1 MTCREFQE
9 ILPEIIDG
17 GQSIE
22 QEMHWKSCSECSDL
36 VADLT
41 LISQQAMALR
51 GADTPSPRVWN
62 AIEIALRE
70 EGLIHQGGGLSVVP
84 ASGHRWPMRWLVPVA
99 AAFLL

>member
-22 QEMHWKSCSECSDL
+22 QEMHWKSCRECSDL

-41 LISQQAMALR
+41 LISQQA
-51 GADTPSPRVWN
+51 AD
-62 AIEIALRE
+62 LRE
-70 EGLIHQGGGLSVVP
+70 RTHP
-84 ASGHRWPMRWLVPVA
+84 ARGCGIPSKLRCGRKVWSTQVA
-99 AAFLL
+99 ELRSYLLQAGDGPCVGWSL